1 MKHKNICIIGIPEET
16 EKEQEIEN
24 LFQKIMAENIPNLE
38 SEKATQVQEAQR
50 IPIKNTKRPTARQI
64 IIKMPSVKTDRL
76 LKAAKGETESNIQGS
91 SDKASS

>member
-38 SEKATQVQEAQR
+38 SEKATQVQEVER
-50 IPIKNTKRPTARQI
+50 VPIKGNPNRPGERHI
-64 IIKMPSVKTDRL
+64 IIKVEKFKDKERI
-76 LKAAKGETESNIQGS
+76 LKAARENSNHRELQ
-91 SDKASS
+91 